1 MIDLRKL
8 LADDD
13 IISNLSFCKFFV
25 DNYLNLTIVKVLLY
39 LSSFTSINLCLM
51 FIWPKQIGLFS
62 KIDIHEVPG
71 LYRLLQE
78 GEDPEIL
85 KRLSPEELL
94 IRWVNYQMEQ
104 AGKILSLTERDY

>member
-1 MIDLRKL
+1 M
-8 LADDD
+8 
-13 IISNLSFCKFFV
+13 
-25 DNYLNLTIVKVLLY
+25 LTW
-39 LSSFTSINLCLM
+39 S
-51 FIWPKQIGLFS
+51 KQIGLFS